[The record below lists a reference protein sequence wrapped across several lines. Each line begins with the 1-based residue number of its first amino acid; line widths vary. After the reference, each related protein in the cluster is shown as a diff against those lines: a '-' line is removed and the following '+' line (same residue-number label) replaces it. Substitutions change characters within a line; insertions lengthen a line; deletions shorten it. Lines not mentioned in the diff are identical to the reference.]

1 MVLEVDLHYF
11 VAEPEH
17 DGMASTH
24 PLLDVDGASR
34 WLHALL
40 HLILH
45 IHLCMLMTGTLLG

>member
-1 MVLEVDLHYF
+1 MILKVDLHYF

-17 DGMASTH
+17 DGVASTH
-24 PLLDVDGASR
+24 PLLDIDGASR

-45 IHLCMLMTGTLLG
+45 VHLRVLMTGTLLG